1 MQPDNQTPEFNA
13 GFKQLARG
21 NLNLLLRT
29 EIKCG
34 QNKRTQIKEHIGKT
48 ADSSLC
54 H

>member
-1 MQPDNQTPEFNA
+1 MIKRLEFSE

-21 NLNLLLRT
+21 NLNLFGLKLRL
-29 EIKCG
+29 KRG
-34 QNKRTQIKEHIGKT
+34 RNKRTQIKERIRKT